1 MRLNVTALG
10 MARRHLEALCSHRT
24 ARKERHSMYLTK
36 SSTFLPGFVFPR
48 LYTESIIELF
58 ELEGTFK
65 GHLVQLL
72 AINRDA
78 HSSIRCSELC
88 PPDLGVCRDGIS
100 TTSLGNLCQCITT
113 LPVKKLL
120 PYVQS
125 KSPSF

>member
-1 MRLNVTALG
+1 
-10 MARRHLEALCSHRT
+10 
-24 ARKERHSMYLTK
+24 MYLTK

-78 HSSIRCSELC
+78 HSSIRCSQLC
-88 PPDLGVCRDGIS
+88 PAWLSPRMTVNDDRHS
-100 TTSLGNLCQCITT
+100 QENLD
-113 LPVKKLL
+113 
-120 PYVQS
+120 
-125 KSPSF
+125 F